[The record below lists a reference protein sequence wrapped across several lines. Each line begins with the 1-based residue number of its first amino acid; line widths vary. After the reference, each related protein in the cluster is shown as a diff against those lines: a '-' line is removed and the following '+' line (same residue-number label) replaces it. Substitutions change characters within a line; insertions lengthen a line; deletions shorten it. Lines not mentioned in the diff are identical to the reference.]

1 MTLWVLAPE
10 GLVILGAIGALL
22 LPALASPRTRARMRG
37 WLGWAAGLLT
47 LVAFGLELWAGGQ
60 VGTLFAGGFVQD
72 RFALFAKAVAL
83 LALLVAFAVTD
94 WHEET
99 LPGALPFAFLAAL
112 GMMTAAS
119 AASFIQLWAGLAL
132 SAIAGATALSRR
144 VRGAVAAGDEGLLR
158 EGAARAALAAGA
170 LVMLAGL
177 AFVYIAAFAGSSGL
191 AEAGAALGTH
201 QVSAAGTLPALV
213 GIGALLALMLLAPFR
228 FGAPAAAVASPLGS
242 GVAAAFAAGAGGV
255 ALIKFGAVV
264 VPQAIDWAVGLAGVS
279 AVAIALAGLAA
290 VSAGARA
297 RTVLGVAAVAQ
308 LSWVAAAV
316 SAHDREGTAAAVLL
330 LGPVVLALA
339 AAPVLL
345 GVLELGGAL
354 EPSGLAQR
362 APGRVAA
369 LALAGLSLAG
379 IPPLGGFVGQALVGL
394 AVLRTGYGAA
404 LGLALAGSL
413 LCWLGV
419 FRLVQ
424 AAYAGAEVEEVR
436 GRRAPVPAVLTAASG
451 GALLAGALLL
461 AYTVFANPISGL
473 AYQSAEALGL
483 R

>member
-1 MTLWVLAPE
+1 MTLWVLSPE
-10 GLVILGAIGALL
+10 GVVLLGAIGALV
-22 LPALASPRTRARMRG
+22 LPALASPRARGRMRG
-37 WLGWAAGLLT
+37 WLGWAAG
-47 LVAFGLELWAGGQ
+47 VFVMAAFGLELWAGGQ

-72 RFALFAKAVAL
+72 RFALFAKAAAL
-83 LALLVAFAVTD
+83 LALLVAIAVTD
-94 WHEET
+94 WNEET

-119 AASFIQLWAGLAL
+119 AASFIQLWVGLAL
-132 SAIAGATALSRR
+132 AAIAGVTALSRR
-144 VRGAVAAGDEGLLR
+144 VRGAVAPGDEAALR
-158 EGAARAALAAGA
+158 EGAARAALTAGA

-177 AFVYIAAFAGSSGL
+177 AFAYVAAFAGSSNLSEAAAGL
-191 AEAGAALGTH
+191 ASH
-201 QVSAAGTLPALV
+201 RPSAAGALPALV
-213 GIGALLALMLLAPFR
+213 GMGALLALMLLAPFR
-228 FGAPAAAVASPLGS
+228 FAAPSTAIASPLGS
-242 GVAAAFAAGAGGV
+242 GVAAAFAAGAAGV
-255 ALIKFGAVV
+255 ALVKFGAVV
-264 VPQAIDWAVGLAGVS
+264 VPQAVEWAVGLAAVA

-297 RTVLGVAAVAQ
+297 RTVFGVAAVAQ
-308 LSWVAAAV
+308 LSWVVAGIA
-316 SAHDREGTAAAVLL
+316 AHDREGTAAAVLL
-330 LGPVVLALA
+330 LGSAVLALA

-345 GVLELGGAL
+345 GTLELGGAL

-362 APGRVAA
+362 APGRTAG
-369 LALAGLSLAG
+369 LALVGLSLAG
-379 IPPLGGFVGQALVGL
+379 IPPLGGFVGQVLVSL

-404 LGLALAGSL
+404 LGLALAGTL

-419 FRLVQ
+419 FRVVQ
-424 AAYAGAEVEEVR
+424 AAYSGGEVEEVR

-451 GALLAGALLL
+451 GALLSGALLL

>member
-1 MTLWVLAPE
+1 
-10 GLVILGAIGALL
+10 
-22 LPALASPRTRARMRG
+22 
-37 WLGWAAGLLT
+37 
-47 LVAFGLELWAGGQ
+47 
-60 VGTLFAGGFVQD
+60 
-72 RFALFAKAVAL
+72 
-83 LALLVAFAVTD
+83 
-94 WHEET
+94 
-99 LPGALPFAFLAAL
+99 
-112 GMMTAAS
+112 
-119 AASFIQLWAGLAL
+119 
-132 SAIAGATALSRR
+132 
-144 VRGAVAAGDEGLLR
+144 
-158 EGAARAALAAGA
+158 
-170 LVMLAGL
+170 
-177 AFVYIAAFAGSSGL
+177 
-191 AEAGAALGTH
+191 
-201 QVSAAGTLPALV
+201 
-213 GIGALLALMLLAPFR
+213 
-228 FGAPAAAVASPLGS
+228 
-242 GVAAAFAAGAGGV
+242 VAAAFAAGASGV

-279 AVAIALAGLAA
+279 AIAIALAGLAA

-330 LGPVVLALA
+330 LAPVVLALA

-345 GVLELGGAL
+345 GVLELGGSL

-362 APGRVAA
+362 SPGRAA
-369 LALAGLSLAG
+369 GLALAGLSLAG
-379 IPPLGGFVGQALVGL
+379 VPPLGGFVGQALAAL

-419 FRLVQ
+419 FRLLQ
-424 AAYAGAEVEEVR
+424 AAYAGGEAEEAR
-436 GRRAPVPAVLTAASG
+436 GRRAPVPAALTAASG